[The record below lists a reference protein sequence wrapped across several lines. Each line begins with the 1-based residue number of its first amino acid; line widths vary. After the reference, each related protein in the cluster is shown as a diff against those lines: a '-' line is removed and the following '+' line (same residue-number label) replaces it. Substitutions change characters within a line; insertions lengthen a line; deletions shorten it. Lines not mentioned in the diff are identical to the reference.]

1 MALSQYKVD
10 TATQIDLVWCMR
22 STTAGKVSLQDGFEL
37 KGRIYLSLCYST
49 VT

>member
-1 MALSQYKVD
+1 
-10 TATQIDLVWCMR
+10 MR

-37 KGRIYLSLCYST
+37 KGHIYLSLCYGI